1 MPSYG
6 EWLGGGAVCP
16 LCRGM
21 ASSEAEMSHPLE
33 GRFATLERGKDCP
46 AGPRGTLERDG
57 DRSAGSRG
65 MRMGRT
71 LGFFESFAF
80 FQAGRRLWAFVGPT
94 ALPGV
99 CIFKTILVPRL
110 GCP

>member
-6 EWLGGGAVCP
+6 ERLGSGAVCP
-16 LCRGM
+16 LCRGV

-33 GRFATLERGKDCP
+33 GRFATLERGGDCP
-46 AGPRGTLERDG
+46 AGLRGTLERGG

-71 LGFFESFAF
+71 LGVFESFAF
-80 FQAGRRLWAFVGPT
+80 FQAGKRPWAFVGPT
-94 ALPGV
+94 ALTGV
-99 CIFKTILVPRL
+99 CVFKVILVPRL
-110 GCP
+110 